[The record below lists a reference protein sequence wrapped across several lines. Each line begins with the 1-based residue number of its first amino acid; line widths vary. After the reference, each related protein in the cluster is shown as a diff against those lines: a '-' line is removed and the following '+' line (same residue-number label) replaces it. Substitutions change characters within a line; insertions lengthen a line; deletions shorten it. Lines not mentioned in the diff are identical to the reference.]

1 MRLKLAMTAI
11 TGFGL
16 VLSLC
21 AQLLAAYLFG
31 ASGEMDAYFAG
42 VALPMFLVLLANEV
56 ATLYVVPLLH
66 RASGPDL
73 RRLQARYVAS
83 SFAFFT
89 ALSLLGILL
98 RGPIVA
104 ALFPGVDQESA
115 ARVLAIQF
123 CAVPFSTGALLLL
136 HFRFLA
142 GAYAVSYF
150 VFLLTPLFMIASGL
164 ALHRQLGTLSFA
176 VGSALGAAAQFALLF
191 ALAKAWRLPFREAAR
206 GGARLQWRVPLL
218 LACAVL
224 PVHATALFDRH
235 FAASLGEGALSAIAY
250 SWFFALAA
258 VSLVFRG
265 WSMPVFHALSG
276 EAAGEAAAFRQ
287 RLVQSCVELA
297 AVGAAAL
304 AVLQLA
310 GPALIVL
317 LLQRGAFAVESAEL
331 VQSLFRYHSV
341 SVLGIVLFLL
351 FVRACCAMRAYRP
364 VAAFGAAACV
374 AYAALASLLL
384 PQGAIGIACA
394 NAVTWSVVGLA
405 GIAYLLRAVA
415 PLAEARAA

>member
-66 RASGPDL
+66 RSSGPDL

-89 ALSLLGILL
+89 ALTVLGVLL
-98 RGPIVA
+98 RGLIVA

-142 GAYAVSYF
+142 GSFAFPYF
-150 VFLLTPLFMIASGL
+150 AFLLTPLFTMAS
-164 ALHRQLGTLSFA
+164 ALLLNEQSGSASLA
-176 VGSALGAAAQFALLF
+176 VGSAVGAAVQFAGLF
-191 ALAKAWRLPFREAAR
+191 AMQRAWRLPVAR
-206 GGARLQWRVPLL
+206 ILGEGMKLRWRVPAL
-218 LACAVL
+218 LACAVV
-224 PVHATALFDRH
+224 PVQATALIDRH
-235 FAASLGEGALSAIAY
+235 FASSLGEGAVSAIAY
-250 SWFFALAA
+250 SWFFTLAA
-258 VSLVFRG
+258 VSLLFRG

-276 EAAGEAAAFRQ
+276 DAASNAQAFRQ
-287 RLVQSCVELA
+287 RLVQSSVELA
-297 AVGAAAL
+297 AVGALAVAAL
-304 AVLQLA
+304 QLVGA
-310 GPALIVL
+310 KLVVFL
-317 LLQRGAFAVESAEL
+317 LHRGAFAAESAGLVES
-331 VQSLFRYHSV
+331 VFRYHSV

-351 FVRACCAMRAYRP
+351 FVRACCALDAYRP
-364 VAAFGAAACV
+364 VAAFGAAACL
-374 AYAALASLLL
+374 AYIGLASLLL
-384 PQGAIGIACA
+384 PQGAIGLACA
-394 NAVTWSVVGLA
+394 NAVTWSVMGLA
-405 GIAYLLRAVA
+405 AVAYLLRAIVPVPETHPA
-415 PLAEARAA
+415 